1 VRAGSFKLAPA
12 QPAQQAVAR
21 QEQLHALGELAAGVA
36 HDVSNTL
43 AAIALRLS
51 ALKRDEVCME
61 AQGENIEAISR
72 ILQEGSEMVRKLQ
85 RLGQRDEHRPPEWVD
100 VAATIR
106 SAVEMAQSGL
116 RYRALNDGID
126 IRIDVVLPQLP
137 FIRGWSDEVRR
148 VFVNLLLN
156 ARDALPGGGRIVV
169 KARADARRVVVT
181 VADDGV
187 GIQQAALPRLFE
199 PFFTTKGIAGSGMGL
214 ATALR
219 VMRMMGGEITAANG
233 ATGGAVFRLTF
244 PIPPAIKTATT
255 ATTATQQSANHDA
268 IQLPPD

>member
-1 VRAGSFKLAPA
+1 LAA
-12 QPAQQAVAR
+12 AQQAQHAVAR

-36 HDVSNTL
+36 HDVGSTL

-51 ALKRDEVCME
+51 ALRRDEVCME

-72 ILQEGSEMVRKLQ
+72 ILQEGSELVRKLQ
-85 RLGQRDEHRPPEWVD
+85 RLGQRDEFRPPEWVD
-100 VAATIR
+100 VAATVR

-116 RYRALNDGID
+116 RYRSRNDGVD
-126 IRIDVVLPQLP
+126 IRIVVALKPLPL
-137 FIRGWSDEVRR
+137 IRGWGDEVRR

-156 ARDALPGGGRIVV
+156 ARDALPTGGRILV
-169 KARADARRVVVT
+169 KARTEARRVVVT
-181 VADDGV
+181 VEDDGV

-199 PFFTTKGIAGSGMGL
+199 PFFTTKGIAGTGMGL
-214 ATALR
+214 ATADR

-244 PIPPAIKTATT
+244 PVPRVGKPATK
-255 ATTATQQSANHDA
+255 QPVSDA
-268 IQLPPD
+268 IPSPPD